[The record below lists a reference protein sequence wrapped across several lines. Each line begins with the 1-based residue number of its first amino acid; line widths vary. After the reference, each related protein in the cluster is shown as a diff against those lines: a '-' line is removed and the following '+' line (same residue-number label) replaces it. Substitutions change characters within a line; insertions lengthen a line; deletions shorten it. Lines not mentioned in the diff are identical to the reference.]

1 MGGRGTAVGR
11 TGGTREGTGEI
22 REGTGGTTPV
32 PGNRTRRVTE
42 EEEEVVEEE
51 LKEEA
56 EEEVEE
62 EVEEEAK
69 EGVPTVSWSPVLTP
83 VPGPVP
89 RYSEPVWRAAPND
102 ANDKLLI
109 INQLKFLGP
118 SDILS
123 WS

>member
-1 MGGRGTAVGR
+1 M
-11 TGGTREGTGEI
+11 
-22 REGTGGTTPV
+22 

-42 EEEEVVEEE
+42 EEEEG
-51 LKEEA
+51 
-56 EEEVEE
+56 EVEG

-89 RYSEPVWRAAPND
+89 RYLEPVLRGAPND

-109 INQLKFLGP
+109 INQPTFLGL

-123 WS
+123 RLGFDF

>member
-1 MGGRGTAVGR
+1 MGR

-32 PGNRTRRVTE
+32 PGNRTTRVT

-56 EEEVEE
+56 EE

-109 INQLKFLGP
+109 LNPVTSPINCSLIVLNWLWQEY
-118 SDILS
+118 
-123 WS
+123 